1 METHLEKF
9 GGVFWERMTQPLEIC
24 HPVPHTG
31 SDSKSYVQ
39 NNIKNSIKCIK
50 CDQYFIKEAL
60 VDHLKEHTQ
69 KMGRKETDLVMGT
82 KTVVKLETMNI
93 PIKRKRHGSSG
104 LSNKRIK
111 LLDGETELSVD
122 PTVDKVLCKSCKPAK
137 YFKDVDALR
146 YHLVCSHDVPKFSSY
161 YCDPSLSPHKPKRL
175 TPVKSDSRRVRV
187 KSQSVVSEIQD
198 MAENNESPSL
208 PAELEASEHVSQVT
222 NNSDS
227 ALGTLAGKFRE
238 ALRVRRMNA
247 KRSPLNGRSTK
258 PQPVCLSE
266 KKLVSE
272 STDNIKDDIK
282 QEVISDETEIET
294 KVDIA
299 APLEDTSSSKRHS
312 RRLSQVL
319 PEKDDKIETSSKSIT
334 KNKFLA
340 PAPVKNSS
348 RLKPSKKTPEVKVAD
363 TSGRRVSER
372 RFEGKKPYKCNH
384 CQLSYS
390 SLENKKVHEQTHI
403 EKNLVC
409 VFCDMRFYYPLCL
422 KKHKRI
428 HQN

>member
-1 METHLEKF
+1 
-9 GGVFWERMTQPLEIC
+9 MTQPLEIC
-24 HPVPHTG
+24 HPDPHTEL
-31 SDSKSYVQ
+31 DRNIYVQ
-39 NNIKNSIKCIK
+39 NISKNSIKCFK
-50 CDQYFIKEAL
+50 CDQYFVKEVL
-60 VDHLKEHTQ
+60 VVHLKEQHTK

-104 LSNKRIK
+104 SSNKRIK

-146 YHLVCSHDVPKFSSY
+146 YHLVCSHGVPKSSSY
-161 YCDPSLSPHKPKRL
+161 YCDPSLSPHKKQ
-175 TPVKSDSRRVRV
+175 TPVNCDMRKVRV
-187 KSQSVVSEIQD
+187 KSQSVISEIQD
-198 MAENNESPSL
+198 VAETSESPTA
-208 PAELEASEHVSQVT
+208 PAELETADHVGRVR
-222 NNSDS
+222 NNSEN
-227 ALGTLAGKFRE
+227 TLAGKFRE

-247 KRSPLNGRSTK
+247 KRSALNGRSTK

-266 KKLVSE
+266 KKLVSDQ
-272 STDNIKDDIK
+272 SDAIKDDIK
-282 QEVISDETEIET
+282 QEVIIDEPEIKT
-294 KVDIA
+294 KVDTSS
-299 APLEDTSSSKRHS
+299 PLEETCSSKRQS
-312 RRLSQVL
+312 RRLSQTL
-319 PEKDDKIETSSKSIT
+319 PERDDGIKSAKLGPREESSLLSTSKD
-334 KNKFLA
+334 KFLA
-340 PAPVKNSS
+340 PAPVKKVNRVKS
-348 RLKPSKKTPEVKVAD
+348 SKKTPEVKVPE
-363 TSGRRVSER
+363 TTGRRVSER

-403 EKNLVC
+403 EKNLIC
-409 VFCDMRFYYPLCL
+409 VFCDMRFYFPLCL